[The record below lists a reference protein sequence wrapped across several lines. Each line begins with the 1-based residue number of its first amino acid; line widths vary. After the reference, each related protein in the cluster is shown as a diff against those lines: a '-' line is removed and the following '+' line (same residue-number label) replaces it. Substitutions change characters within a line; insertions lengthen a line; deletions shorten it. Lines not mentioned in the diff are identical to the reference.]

1 MRTKSLGF
9 AGIGMALL
17 TLACGGEM
25 PLGPDQLNNE
35 RTAVVQAPM
44 SSAPSP
50 SAPTLTTA
58 STSEVVVTLQ
68 PDLTASP
75 AVVSVPAG
83 NTILMVN
90 NSSQYVLIRSYNCS
104 QFSSIGLQPGAS
116 LHTMPFT
123 PAGKTCDYFAW
134 DYPRKIFQGRVNVY

>member
-1 MRTKSLGF
+1 MAMKSLGF
-9 AGIGMALL
+9 AGIGIAVL
-17 TLACGGEM
+17 TIACGGDM
-25 PLGPDQLNNE
+25 PLAPSQLNNE
-35 RTAVVQAPM
+35 RAAVQAPTSTG
-44 SSAPSP
+44 SSA

-68 PDLTASP
+68 SDGTASP
-75 AVVSVPAG
+75 SVVSLPAG
-83 NTILMVN
+83 KTILMVN
-90 NSSQYVLIRSYNCS
+90 NSSQYVRIRSYNCS

-134 DYPRKIFQGRVNVY
+134 DYPRKIFQGQVNVY